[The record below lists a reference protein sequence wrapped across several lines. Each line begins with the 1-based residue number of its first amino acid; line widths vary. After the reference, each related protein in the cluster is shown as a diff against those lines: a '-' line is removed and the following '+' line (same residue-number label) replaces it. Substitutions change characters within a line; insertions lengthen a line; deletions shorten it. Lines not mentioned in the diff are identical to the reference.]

1 MNEGVAGSLDSER
14 GERLRRVRLLLLDV
28 DGVMTDGGLYYAES
42 GGEFK
47 RFDVKDG
54 AGIYLAMKNGLEVGI
69 LTARTSEMVS
79 RRAEEFG
86 LRRVFQGAM
95 NKGEAL
101 SDILADGKYG
111 AEQVAFMGDDVL
123 DLPVFRRVGFTA
135 CPADAHEL
143 VRHRADYVC
152 SREGGSGAVREFI
165 DLYFHACGVM
175 ELIEKK
181 YWEDA
186 QDA

>member
-1 MNEGVAGSLDSER
+1 MSEGVAGRLDSER
-14 GERLRRVRLLLLDV
+14 LDRLRRVRLLLLDV
-28 DGVMTDGGLYYAES
+28 DGVMTDGGLYYGVPGFEL
-42 GGEFK
+42 K

-69 LTARTSEMVS
+69 LTARTSDMVA

-86 LRRVFQGAM
+86 LTRVVQGAM
-95 NKGEAL
+95 DKAAALKAML
-101 SDILADGKYG
+101 SDGVF
-111 AEQVAFMGDDVL
+111 ETNEVAFIGDDVL

-135 CPADAHEL
+135 CPSDAHEL
-143 VRHRADYVC
+143 VRRRSDYVC
-152 SREGGSGAVREFI
+152 ERAGGFGAIREVV
-165 DLYFHACGVM
+165 DLYFHARGLM
-175 ELIEKK
+175 GSIEQK